1 MNTLL
6 APALAGFALMA
17 GLIVAIGAQNAF
29 ILRQALLRAN
39 VPLLVAVATVLD
51 ASLVVAG
58 SAGFGAVVHAL
69 APVLIFISW
78 AGAAFLA
85 AYGLLAIRRA
95 FHPTVLI
102 PSQGAGL
109 SPMKAVRVLLMVSLL
124 NPHVYLDTVVL
135 VGGIAGRYP
144 GEARMA
150 YTLGAITASAV
161 WFACLGFGA
170 RLLEPIFARPL
181 AWRVLDAVIALVMF
195 AIAASLLQTALVAL
209 P

>member
-1 MNTLL
+1 MHQRLHR
-6 APALAGFALMA
+6 AP
-17 GLIVAIGAQNAF
+17 
-29 ILRQALLRAN
+29 
-39 VPLLVAVATVLD
+39 
-51 ASLVVAG
+51 
-58 SAGFGAVVHAL
+58 
-69 APVLIFISW
+69 
-78 AGAAFLA
+78 
-85 AYGLLAIRRA
+85 
-95 FHPTVLI
+95 
-102 PSQGAGL
+102 
-109 SPMKAVRVLLMVSLL
+109 
-124 NPHVYLDTVVL
+124 